1 MKIESVIHNDIII
14 AVVSSDTVIMKDV
27 QDALEFVMSVQY
39 ETNAERIV
47 LNQEAYADDFYHL
60 KTGLAG
66 EILQKFVNY
75 HIKIAIYGDFRQY
88 MSQSFHDFV
97 YESNH
102 GKNFFFVSTKEEA
115 IYQLINVS

>member
-47 LNQEAYADDFYHL
+47 LNQEAFADDFYHL

-75 HIKIAIYGDFRQY
+75 HIKIAIYGYFRQY

>member
-47 LNQEAYADDFYHL
+47 LNQEAFADDFYHL

>member
-14 AVVSSDTVIMKDV
+14 AVGSSDTVIMKDV

-47 LNQEAYADDFYHL
+47 LNQEAFADDFYHL

>member
-27 QDALEFVMSVQY
+27 QDGLEFVMSVQY

-47 LNQEAYADDFYHL
+47 LNQEAFADDFYHL

>member
-47 LNQEAYADDFYHL
+47 LNQEAFADDFYHL

-102 GKNFFFVSTKEEA
+102 GKNFFFLSTKEEE

>member
-47 LNQEAYADDFYHL
+47 LNQEAFADDFYHL
-60 KTGLAG
+60 KTSL
-66 EILQKFVNY
+66 
-75 HIKIAIYGDFRQY
+75 KI
-88 MSQSFHDFV
+88 SSF
-97 YESNH
+97 
-102 GKNFFFVSTKEEA
+102 
-115 IYQLINVS
+115 